1 MAEKPDNDEYEM
13 KQRVPPQDN
22 DYDNNWDQQQTETT
36 FDEPEVQ
43 QPTDTDFEFVTP
55 GPVEVIIE
63 SRESEDLRQIFNE
76 VFGAPIR
83 VDDNRELF
91 ENCVI
96 RTERSGHTR
105 LFYKNEAIYYKR
117 GVKGKWR
124 LYTKFRFNN
133 AMYREFE
140 KAKRSYDKSA
150 TKQVNDEAGVLVTE
164 ETSEE
169 VIQEVIDDAQTEEPE
184 LFNPPET
191 RGFVEGAQPNPDETS
206 GLPQVIDVNELETKV
221 SLLEDANKKLWKI
234 LRMSEYKLNK
244 LRLEGASADI
254 INAQQQEINDIQAKL
269 KGTKLERDQLLLDV
283 VVTNE
288 LLTEAT
294 NKVAELTERNKSID
308 EEYKQFRDA
317 ATKKM
322 KAERQEVAGRYRE
335 QVKYDKEQARQEYT
349 ESMAEIKAEYIKELK
364 LKKNENNR
372 MRNELDSAKE
382 RIKLLEEAI
391 VKQHGEQST
400 DAQGERSSQDGV
412 ERVSRGVQQTIDKIF
427 NAIDD
432 NEYDDLYIN
441 TNMEHLRAQAK
452 DFEQKAKKSTGLLKK
467 LNENAQKYIER
478 KIDEINLRLDRK
490 VEYPEAKQRLKNAT
504 DNNPKVK
511 FERLK
516 KWLKDNGLEASTLV
530 ISIGGLI
537 AALAAALRNTVRT
550 IAKGTFS
557 FGKAVVKVLSKL
569 GPVFSALGNILM
581 AALGL
586 VSKAL
591 MWLGNNLWLLLIL
604 FVVFLWKSSEKM
616 YNKYKK

>member
-1 MAEKPDNDEYEM
+1 MADNDEQYEM
-13 KQRVPPQDN
+13 HEKNPEEPQDN
-22 DYDNNWDQQQTETT
+22 DYDQWETSLNNLDDDGQPTT
-36 FDEPEVQ
+36 ATTGIDNNFDEPLDNDVS
-43 QPTDTDFEFVTP
+43 
-55 GPVEVIIE
+55 EVIYK
-63 SRESEDLRQIFNE
+63 SREPEELREIFNE
-76 VFGAPIR
+76 IFGSPIR

-91 ENCVI
+91 ENSVI
-96 RTERSGHTR
+96 RTERSVNKLHSR

-117 GVKGKWR
+117 GVKRKWR
-124 LYTKFRFNN
+124 LYTKFRFDN

-169 VIQEVIDDAQTEEPE
+169 VIQEVIDDEQTDEFDPSN
-184 LFNPPET
+184 L
-191 RGFVEGAQPNPDETS
+191 RRFVVGQPNPNE
-206 GLPQVIDVNELETKV
+206 PQVIDVGELETKV
-221 SLLEDANKKLWKI
+221 SSLEDANKKLWKI
-234 LRMSEYKLNK
+234 LQTAEYKLNK

-254 INAQQQEINDIQAKL
+254 INAQQQEINNIQTKL
-269 KGTKLERDQLLLDV
+269 KETKLERDQLLLDV

-308 EEYKQFRDA
+308 DEYKQFRDA

-322 KAERQEVAGRYRE
+322 KAERQEVADRYRE
-335 QVKYDKEQARQEYT
+335 QAKYDKERALEVYT
-349 ESMAEIKAEYIKELK
+349 KSMAEIKAEYIKELR
-364 LKKNENNR
+364 LKKDENAR
-372 MRNELDSAKE
+372 MRNELDKAKE
-382 RIKLLEEAI
+382 RIKFLEEAI
-391 VKQHGEQST
+391 VKQHGKEPKQS
-400 DAQGERSSQDGV
+400 SDGV

-432 NEYDDLYIN
+432 DDEYDELYIN
-441 TNMEHLRAQAK
+441 TNMEHLRAQVK

-467 LNENAQKYIER
+467 LYENAQKHIER
-478 KIDEINLRLDRK
+478 SIDEINLRLDRE
-490 VEYPEAKQRLKNAT
+490 VEYPETKQRLKEAT
-504 DNNPKVK
+504 NNNPKVK
-511 FERLK
+511 FEKLK

-537 AALAAALRNTVRT
+537 AALAAALRKTVRT

-581 AALGL
+581 SALGL

-604 FVVFLWKSSEKM
+604 FVVFLWRFSEKM
-616 YNKYKK
+616 YNKYKSK

>member
-1 MAEKPDNDEYEM
+1 MADIDEQYEM
-13 KQRVPPQDN
+13 KHRDPEEPQDN
-22 DYDNNWDQQQTETT
+22 DYDRWETSLNNLDDATVGEAPEQLTT
-36 FDEPEVQ
+36 VDEFDDDESIE
-43 QPTDTDFEFVTP
+43 
-55 GPVEVIIE
+55 IISE
-63 SRESEDLRQIFNE
+63 SREPEELREIFNE

-91 ENCVI
+91 ENCII
-96 RTERSGHTR
+96 RTERSDNNRIHTR
-105 LFYKNEAIYYKR
+105 LFYKNEAVYYKR

-124 LYTKFRFNN
+124 LYSKFRFNN
-133 AMYREFE
+133 SMYREFE
-140 KAKRSYDKSA
+140 KAKKSYDESA
-150 TKQVNDEAGVLVTE
+150 TKQVNDNAGVLVTE

-169 VIQEVIDDAQTEEPE
+169 VIGEVIDELSAQTDEFETSE
-184 LFNPPET
+184 LSLPQTPPE
-191 RGFVEGAQPNPDETS
+191 RSSDLS
-206 GLPQVIDVNELETKV
+206 SSQVINVSELETKV
-221 SLLEDANKKLWKI
+221 TSLEDANKKLWKI
-234 LRMSEYKLNK
+234 LQTAEHKLNK
-244 LRLEGASADI
+244 LRLEHANGDV
-254 INAQQQEINDIQAKL
+254 INAQQQEINNIQAKL
-269 KGTKLERDQLLLDV
+269 KETKLERDQLLLDV

-288 LLTEAT
+288 LLSEAS
-294 NKVAELTERNKSID
+294 NKVDELIERNKSID

-322 KAERQEVAGRYRE
+322 KAERQEVADRYRE

-349 ESMAEIKAEYIKELK
+349 ESMVEIKTEYIKELSLVK
-364 LKKNENNR
+364 DKNAR
-372 MRNELDSAKE
+372 ARNELDSAKE
-382 RIKLLEEAI
+382 RIKFLEEAI
-391 VKQHGEQST
+391 LKQHGKEPEQS
-400 DAQGERSSQDGV
+400 SDGV
-412 ERVSRGVQQTIDKIF
+412 ERVSRGVQQTIDKIS

-432 NEYDDLYIN
+432 NEYDELYIN
-441 TNMEHLRAQAK
+441 TNIEHLRAQAK

-467 LNENAQKYIER
+467 LNERAQKYIEK

-490 VEYPEAKQRLKNAT
+490 VEYPETKQRLKRAT

-511 FERLK
+511 FERVK

-537 AALAAALRNTVRT
+537 AALATALRNTART

-581 AALGL
+581 SALGL

-591 MWLGNNLWLLLIL
+591 LWLGNNLWVLLIL
-604 FVVFLWKSSEKM
+604 FIMFLWDFSSKM